1 MKIFFLLIGFIAFV
15 SCQNESNTFSSK
27 NMDDK
32 SELLNDNSTCDG
44 SFLFT
49 WPEEFLYWP
58 EELDWAVKLKL
69 KTGLDDNNLLSE
81 DLEIKS
87 LLLKYDVTISP
98 SWWIPNS
105 PYELYLYYD
114 VKGKGIMSVEIREN
128 VINDLLKT
136 KKFESDV
143 YIYEITHLDDSY
155 IFIE

>member
-1 MKIFFLLIGFIAFV
+1 MGIIFI
-15 SCQNESNTFSSK
+15 FSGCST
-27 NMDDK
+27 DDGLDEK
-32 SELLNDNSTCDG
+32 DEGSYGKDNCFCDG
-44 SFLFT
+44 SFIFK
-49 WPEEFLYWP
+49 WPENLLDWP

-69 KTGLDDNNLLSE
+69 KTGLYDNNILSE
-81 DLEIKS
+81 ELEIKS

-105 PYELYLYYD
+105 PSELYLYFD
-114 VKGKGIMSVEIREN
+114 VKGKGIMSVESREN

-155 IFIE
+155 LFYY